1 MSEGREPNALPRPLP
16 VVEGARVSLKPF
28 DDSQISA
35 RYLAWL
41 NDPEVNRFSR
51 RGGQATT
58 EADARRYLAGLGLD
72 DAIFGIHAGEMGHVG
87 NLKIGPV
94 DWANSR
100 TDLSIVVGEK
110 RAWGKGIGTEAIY
123 LASRFVFEALRLNR
137 IDAGSGNPA
146 FVRAVTKLGWKAEGV
161 QRERVRLAGGFAD
174 WTLLAQLRRE
184 FSRLPRFEAEARVA

>member
-1 MSEGREPNALPRPLP
+1 MPERPEIEALPWPLP
-16 VVEGARVSLKPF
+16 CVEGARVSLRPF
-28 DDSQISA
+28 DAPQISD

-41 NDPEVNRFSR
+41 NDPEVNRLSR

-58 EADARRYLAGLGLD
+58 EADARRYLASLGRD
-72 DAIFGIHAGEMGHVG
+72 EAIYGIHARALGHVG

-94 DWANSR
+94 DWGNSR

-110 RAWGKGIGTEAIY
+110 QAWGRGVGTEAIY
-123 LASRFVFEALRLNR
+123 LASRFVFETLRLNR

-146 FVRAVTKLGWKAEGV
+146 FVRAVTKLSWTAEGT
-161 QRERVRLAGGFAD
+161 QRERVRLASGFVD

-184 FSRLPRFEAEARVA
+184 FRRIPQFEASSVSA